1 MSAKIKSME
10 LVHADILYP
19 DQLMPNDIIKV
30 ENDLL
35 TIVSVE
41 DTETG
46 YKIKTL
52 NEFGEE
58 DFIETDNET
67 RFNLFVFVGNDW
79 GSTPEP
85 STTYPQALRTTHY
98 PPLLDPVSLIWYIYS
113 MFNYFQKPKEQIR
126 RIQELRRS
134 GASTPMP
141 NKKKYSRK
149 NKHKGKEN
157 E

>member
-19 DQLMPNDIIKV
+19 DQLMPNDIIKI

-46 YKIKTL
+46 YKITTL

-58 DFIETDNET
+58 DSIETNNET
-67 RFNLFVFVGNDW
+67 SSTLIHKVGDLIEKYFDLNSVPRISFFETFELLATDELEKEKLVEFLSPE
-79 GSTPEP
+79 GSED
-85 STTYPQALRTTHY
+85 LN
-98 PPLLDPVSLIWYIYS
+98 
-113 MFNYFQKPKEQIR
+113 NYCYR
-126 RIQELRRS
+126 
-134 GASTPMP
+134 
-141 NKKKYSRK
+141 
-149 NKHKGKEN
+149 
-157 E
+157 

>member
-1 MSAKIKSME
+1 MSAKITSME
-10 LVHADILYP
+10 LVRADILYP
-19 DQLMPNDIIKV
+19 DQLMPNDIIKID
-30 ENDLL
+30 NDLL

-41 DTETG
+41 DTEIG
-46 YKIKTL
+46 YKITTL

-58 DFIETDNET
+58 DSIETDNET
-67 RFNLFVFVGNDW
+67 RFDLFVFVGNDW

-85 STTYPQALRTTHY
+85 STIYPQVYVRHTGS
-98 PPLLDPVSLIWYIYS
+98 PLLDPVSLIWYIYF

-149 NKHKGKEN
+149 TKYKGKEN